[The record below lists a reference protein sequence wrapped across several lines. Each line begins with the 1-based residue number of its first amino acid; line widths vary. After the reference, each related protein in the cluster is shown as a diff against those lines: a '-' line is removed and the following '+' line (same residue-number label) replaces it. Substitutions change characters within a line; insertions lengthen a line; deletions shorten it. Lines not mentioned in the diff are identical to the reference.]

1 MNAIQIGS
9 LNTGNGPLV
18 VGTLTSRRSLPAA
31 RGGVDYPCDVVEV
44 RLDLIGADTPGWL
57 GECRTIEAAGVPV
70 LVTLRLASEG
80 GLWQNPDAD
89 RIPLLASA
97 LQVVSCIDVEYHSP
111 SREPLC
117 ALARQL
123 GKPVIVSY
131 HHFTMTP
138 PIGELDDLVHRMG
151 EAPGVIPKISTMI
164 QGRQDIAT
172 LKELLSRHQGHPVCV
187 IGMGPD
193 ASETRVEF
201 PALGSCLTYGYLDS
215 PGAPGQLPAAILR
228 ERLKRAGWPHP

>member
-1 MNAIQIGS
+1 MNAFQIGS

-18 VGTLTSRRSLPAA
+18 VGTLTSRRSLPSAC
-31 RGGVDYPCDVVEV
+31 GGVDYPCDMVEI

-57 GECRTIEAAGVPV
+57 EECRSIEAAGVPV
-70 LVTLRLASEG
+70 LVTLRLACEG
-80 GLWQNPDAD
+80 GLWQNSDED

-97 LQVVSCIDVEYHSP
+97 LQVVSCVDVEYHSP
-111 SREPLC
+111 IRESLC

-138 PIGELDDLVHRMG
+138 PIGELDDLVRHMG
-151 EAPGVIPKISTMI
+151 ETPGVIPKISTMI
-164 QGRQDIAT
+164 QGRRDIAA
-172 LKELLSRHQGHPVCV
+172 LKELLSKHQGRPICV

-193 ASETRVEF
+193 ASETRIEF

-215 PGAPGQLPAAILR
+215 PSAPGQLPAAVLR
-228 ERLKRAGWPHP
+228 ERLRRAGRHQE